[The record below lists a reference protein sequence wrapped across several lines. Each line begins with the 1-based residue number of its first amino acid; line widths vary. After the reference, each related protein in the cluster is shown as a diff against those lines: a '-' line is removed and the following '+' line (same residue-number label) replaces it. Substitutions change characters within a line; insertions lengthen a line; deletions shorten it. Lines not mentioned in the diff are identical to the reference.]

1 MRKLKDGTVK
11 YKASAY
17 KEQDRLARSPFP
29 IPRFVIGA
37 KVKVYMGAGWSV
49 GYVELSQQD
58 KCVVRMAV
66 GNRSITVNDARCI
79 QSGE

>member
-17 KEQDRLARSPFP
+17 KEQDRLAGNSFP
-29 IPRFVIGA
+29 IPRFAIGA

-49 GYVELSQQD
+49 GYVEASQQD
-58 KCVVRMAV
+58 KCIVRLAV
-66 GNRSITVNDARCI
+66 GNRPITVNDARCI
-79 QSGE
+79 QPGE